1 MPPDLETDTT
11 QYMNVAEI
19 KAAVGHIKNLPAED
33 RMEVA
38 EFAYQALESETF
50 GDQLRVAFA
59 GGELDSIIAET
70 DAEYERGEALDRF
83 C

>member
-1 MPPDLETDTT
+1 
-11 QYMNVAEI
+11 MNVAEI

-33 RMEVA
+33 RMQVA
-38 EFAYQALESETF
+38 EFAFRELESETF

-59 GGELDSIIAET
+59 QGGLDEIIADT
-70 DAEYERGEALDRF
+70 DAEYERGEALNRF